1 MKRFAF
7 MDSVAAGASASS
19 LNHLTSGQGFLR
31 ISRKLSQTA
40 GARWV
45 SYVER
50 LARHTTHNPEA
61 KFQVFAS
68 TVSVLGQSDSL

>member
-1 MKRFAF
+1 
-7 MDSVAAGASASS
+7 MDSAASRCSTS
-19 LNHLTSGQGFLR
+19 ILNHLTSGQGFLR

-61 KFQVFAS
+61 KFQVSAS
-68 TVSVLGQSDSL
+68 IVSVLGQSDSL

>member
-1 MKRFAF
+1 
-7 MDSVAAGASASS
+7 MDSVAARCSANV
-19 LNHLTSGQGFLR
+19 LNRLTSGQGFLR
-31 ISRKLSQTA
+31 ISRKPARTA

-50 LARHTTHNPEA
+50 LARHTTHNPKA
-61 KFQVFAS
+61 RFQVSAS